1 MGKGRELVD
10 GIGPGHEEDP
20 REEGRRGAARGGK
33 PARVEKHEGEE
44 GKEGK

>member
-1 MGKGRELVD
+1 MN

-20 REEGRRGAARGGK
+20 REEGRRDAARGGK
-33 PARVEKHEGEE
+33 PARVEKEEGGEGGE